1 MTRGL
6 PHHVGCAEARAR
18 PAPRVDLPEG
28 YDGAVEPLLY
38 GIVAIAGAAW
48 IVAAISA
55 ALMVPHRSPD
65 VSMFYLMT
73 HGHAFWS
80 GSAFGEGARPHRRRF
95 VIAGLVF
102 FACIVGLAIVTAL
115 RG

>member
-1 MTRGL
+1 M
-6 PHHVGCAEARAR
+6 
-18 PAPRVDLPEG
+18 D
-28 YDGAVEPLLY
+28 AVEPVLY
-38 GIVAIAGAAW
+38 VLASIAGAAW

-65 VSMFYLMT
+65 VSLFYLMT

-80 GSAFGEGARPHRRRF
+80 GSSFGEGARPHRRRF

-102 FACIVGLAIVTAL
+102 FGCIVGLAIVSAL